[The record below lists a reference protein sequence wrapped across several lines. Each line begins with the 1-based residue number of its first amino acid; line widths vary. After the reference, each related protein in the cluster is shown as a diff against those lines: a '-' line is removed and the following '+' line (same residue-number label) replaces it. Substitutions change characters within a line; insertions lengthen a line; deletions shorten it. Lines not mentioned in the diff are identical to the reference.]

1 MKAYMMRK
9 DLAVAVAV
17 TGILAAV
24 ALSSRAGNDN
34 PVALANALPEV
45 SVSLDQGLEASERE
59 ASRSMQV

>member
-34 PVALANALPEV
+34 PVALAKALPEGERLAG
-45 SVSLDQGLEASERE
+45 SGAQGK
-59 ASRSMQV
+59 